1 MRTSIE
7 GRTLRRA
14 ATTILMVVSLAWAAP
29 AAGQGSV
36 GGIAS
41 QLICLCGCGK
51 LLNVCEMDTARQMR
65 SVISDKL
72 EDGWDGKRILS
83 YMTETYGERVLA
95 APTKRGFNL
104 TAWVTPFALIFA
116 GGVLIVLVVGT
127 WTRARATRA
136 STGIGSETIEALES
150 RFGAILDQELD
161 DFEV

>member
-1 MRTSIE
+1 MRTSLE
-7 GRTLRRA
+7 RRALRRS
-14 ATTILMVVSLAWAAP
+14 ATALLMVVSLAWAAP
-29 AAGQGSV
+29 AASQGSV
-36 GGIAS
+36 GSIAS

-51 LLNVCEMDTARQMR
+51 LLNVCEMDTARQMQA
-65 SVISDKL
+65 VISDKL
-72 EDGWDGKRILS
+72 EDGWDGKRVLS

-127 WTRARATRA
+127 WTRARTAGA
-136 STGIGSETIEALES
+136 SAGIGGEALDGLES